1 MSPCLL
7 TTVKSFITATIS
19 SQSIE
24 KNEPETEDEKPETEV
39 VEACMTRREY
49 MNTLTVA
56 KLADYIAEEHH
67 SGHLLASDLIFPEKI
82 RQWLRD
88 EVDRYGKAQS

>member
-1 MSPCLL
+1 MPAR
-7 TTVKSFITATIS
+7 KA
-19 SQSIE
+19 IE
-24 KNEPETEDEKPETEV
+24 ENEPEIEDEKPETEV
-39 VEACMTRREY
+39 IEACMTRREY

-56 KLADYIAEEHH
+56 KMADYIAEEHH

-82 RQWLRD
+82 SQWLRG

>member
-1 MSPCLL
+1 
-7 TTVKSFITATIS
+7 
-19 SQSIE
+19 
-24 KNEPETEDEKPETEV
+24 
-39 VEACMTRREY
+39 

-88 EVDRYGKAQS
+88 KVDRYGKAQS